1 MPDAFSSLDWIG
13 WETVAIAALV
23 AVVCVLAVRRPY
35 ASWRGAVLRLVI
47 VALAI
52 VATFGYFELS
62 QERDRTAERRA
73 VATRQADLAI
83 RALAPGSP
91 LACLDGDAGEAVET
105 ACEQAIFARPDTVA
119 AAVVYMTAKLS
130 LLADADRLVGL
141 DDEEFAASLAGLR
154 RALALDRYGIAAH
167 VLATR
172 EGCNA
177 ESCRAFAWFADPT
190 ALKANLKA
198 AAFDGYVARHAADWN
213 KQPEAAPE
221 PAKPPSP
228 ADVPQ
233 ASAAP
238 PGTAPSFAGRYDF
251 PSAASIPPV
260 SIMNK
265 EPPRPP
271 EGNVAAAPSA
281 PSATPPAQPGAP
293 EAMPM
298 PPKRPQTQGSEPR

>member
-1 MPDAFSSLDWIG
+1 MSNALAELDALGASG
-13 WETVAIAALV
+13 WEILAVAALV
-23 AVVCVLAVRRPY
+23 AVMCVLLVRRPY

-47 VALAI
+47 VALAV
-52 VATFGYFELS
+52 VATFGYFRLADD
-62 QERDRTAERRA
+62 RDQDADRRA
-73 VATRQADLAI
+73 LAARQADLAS
-83 RALAPGSP
+83 RALTPGSP
-91 LACLDGDAGEAVET
+91 LACLDGDAGETVET

-130 LLADADRLVGL
+130 LLSDADRLVGL
-141 DDEEFAASLAGLR
+141 DDEEFAASIAGLR

-177 ESCRAFAWFADPT
+177 ESCRAFAWFADAT

-198 AAFDGYVARHAADWN
+198 DAFDAYVARHAADWN
-213 KQPEAAPE
+213 KE
-221 PAKPPSP
+221 PAKEPSKLPSP
-228 ADVPQ
+228 TDVPQ

-238 PGTAPSFAGRYDF
+238 PGQPTTSFAGRYDF

-271 EGNVAAAPSA
+271 EADVAAA
-281 PSATPPAQPGAP
+281 PSATPPAESAAP
-293 EAMPM
+293 QTMPM
-298 PPKRPQTQGSEPR
+298 PPKRPQTQGTAPR